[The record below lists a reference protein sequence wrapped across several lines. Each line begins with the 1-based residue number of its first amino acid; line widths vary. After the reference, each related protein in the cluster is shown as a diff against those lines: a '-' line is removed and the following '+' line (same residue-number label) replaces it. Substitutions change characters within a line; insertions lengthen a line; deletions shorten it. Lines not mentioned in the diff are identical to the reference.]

1 MDGTS
6 SYSTV
11 PLRMSDGRV
20 MTDYRPKC
28 IVNSDLIETVA
39 ANDLVKSS
47 YETRTYLQKNAE
59 TIMKSDFEKTKLNL
73 IPGVESKQPVGNNN
87 TMLPEKYLVT
97 CNATSCSRKLFNENG
112 LGDGRTV
119 DYAEYNS
126 E

>member
-6 SYSTV
+6 SYSRI
-11 PLRMSDGRV
+11 PLRMTDGRV

-28 IVNSDLIETVA
+28 IVNSDLIETVG

-47 YETRTYLQKNAE
+47 YETRIYLQKNAE
-59 TIMKSDFEKTKLNL
+59 SIMKSEFEKTKSNL

-87 TMLPEKYLVT
+87 TLPEKFLVT

-119 DYAEYNS
+119 DYAEYNNS

>member
-1 MDGTS
+1 
-6 SYSTV
+6 
-11 PLRMSDGRV
+11 
-20 MTDYRPKC
+20 
-28 IVNSDLIETVA
+28 
-39 ANDLVKSS
+39 
-47 YETRTYLQKNAE
+47 
-59 TIMKSDFEKTKLNL
+59 MKSDFEKTKLNL

-87 TMLPEKYLVT
+87 TLLPEKYLVT